1 MWDEA
6 EGLADFLNLIKA
18 GEPWR
23 IKTSMLL
30 GLVGYERRGRRG
42 VSRIEAALKERGLV
56 VSPPIELA
64 DYYGSV
70 VVSDLRDGV
79 ARKNVTG
86 LPVSALG
93 VAERTLYYV
102 GPSWSLDKVETLMV
116 MREFSQV
123 PILTGKR
130 DHLKGTVTWASIA
143 AARRGGSAKTA
154 DEAKV
159 EGYFVAE
166 SSADLMDL
174 VPRII
179 EDEFIYFRDPDGVVV
194 GILTASDL
202 ADAFQVNAGPYIK
215 IGEIEARVRQALDRL
230 PVPTLRKY
238 LKDSNRDEFGG
249 ASDMTFGE
257 YVKALKDEG
266 VWQELE
272 FPFDQASC
280 VNTLEKVRVVRN
292 DVMHFGD
299 PISEGSLGA
308 IAQTLNWLRQIGND

>member
-1 MWDEA
+1 MNNVDVPSDAAEPREYTQQMWDEA

-143 AARRGGSAKTA
+143 AARRGGLSLIHISEPTRRLR
-154 DEAKV
+154 
-159 EGYFVAE
+159 GSRMP
-166 SSADLMDL
+166 SSA
-174 VPRII
+174 
-179 EDEFIYFRDPDGVVV
+179 
-194 GILTASDL
+194 
-202 ADAFQVNAGPYIK
+202 
-215 IGEIEARVRQALDRL
+215 
-230 PVPTLRKY
+230 
-238 LKDSNRDEFGG
+238 
-249 ASDMTFGE
+249 
-257 YVKALKDEG
+257 
-266 VWQELE
+266 
-272 FPFDQASC
+272 
-280 VNTLEKVRVVRN
+280 
-292 DVMHFGD
+292 
-299 PISEGSLGA
+299 
-308 IAQTLNWLRQIGND
+308 